1 MWSSDLSMWS
11 FDLSMWS
18 KIFFLEILCIDVMS
32 VSINVSY
39 IYRTECVSHINVPTH
54 TCTCTHTFTHTFT
67 PTPTHTCPSYL
78 SINVCV
84 TCQSDSFSRTGC
96 CTLAAITNIT
106 TRLQQQSTR
115 FAIFLKITDCQEKSS
130 RLLSHVWQSPMHM
143 RHIHMCLIHMCLI
156 HMCLIHTWLIHM
168 WLIHMCLIHMWLIHM
183 CLMKEESQR
192 EQSFCN
198 LFENNRLSREIF
210 THARGIFKIYSLT
223 CDIWHMREESWRLWR
238 LWEESWRLLHVY
250 QS

>member
-1 MWSSDLSMWS
+1 MSIRLFLENRLLHSCCNKIEMLQQAVALLLQQEWSVDLSRWHVYRS
-11 FDLSMWS
+11 TCH
-18 KIFFLEILCIDVMS
+18 I
-32 VSINVSY
+32 SIY
-39 IYRTECVSHINVPTH
+39 Q
-54 TCTCTHTFTHTFT
+54 
-67 PTPTHTCPSYL
+67 
-78 SINVCV
+78 CV
-84 TCQSDSFSRTGC
+84 TYQSDSFSRTGC

-143 RHIHMCLIHMCLI
+143 RHIHMCLIHMCLIHMCLI